1 MKQILAR
8 ATTRV
13 EDKLMRFSL
22 IAAVAALALAA
33 CNPPAQQEAPPPV
46 QIAVSPDAANIQAAV
61 SDSRRPVDDVARDA
75 ARHPAETLAFV
86 GIEPGD
92 KVGEIFPGGG
102 YWTRLFAVAVGEE
115 GRVYPTIRPDGVAG
129 EYETPVLAVAAQY
142 PNAVMARTPY
152 DALAYPEPLDV
163 IFTAQNYHDMPL
175 TAYNLGNRVQ
185 TNATAFAALK
195 PGGVYVIIDHV
206 AVAGAPVETDAETAI
221 HRIDPAVVRAE
232 VEAAGF
238 VFDGESDVLR
248 NPADPH
254 TASVFDPAIRG
265 HTDQFMMRFRKP
277 E

>member
-1 MKQILAR
+1 MKHL
-8 ATTRV
+8 
-13 EDKLMRFSL
+13 FF
-22 IAAVAALALAA
+22 AAAALSLAA
-33 CNPPAQQEAPPPV
+33 CSPPAQQETPPLAQV
-46 QIAVSPDAANIQAAV
+46 AVSPDAANIVAALA
-61 SDSRRPVDDVARDA
+61 DTRRPAEDTARDA
-75 ARHPAETLAFV
+75 ARHPAETLAFA
-86 GIEPGD
+86 GIEEGD

-102 YWTRLFAVAVGEE
+102 YFTRLFAVGVGES

-175 TAYNLGNRVQ
+175 TAYALGDRARM
-185 TNATAFAALK
+185 NATAFAALK
-195 PGGVYVIIDHV
+195 PGGVYVIIDH
-206 AVAGAPVETDAETAI
+206 AANAGAAIETDAETAL
-221 HRIDPAVVRAE
+221 HRIDPAVLRSE

-248 NPADPH
+248 NAADPH

-265 HTDQFMMRFRKP
+265 QTDQFMMRFRKP